1 VSSGEVLSFR
11 QINAIGSCKFRS
23 DLEEEVGFKL
33 FDRLPRGVKI
43 NAAGKS
49 LLDDARH
56 ILQEVNDA
64 TARAK
69 RIAAGQSSTLRLGYV
84 QIPFIWFPRRSGPVF
99 FDHLVAECARGGL
112 SAPHIVQ
119 ESADES
125 ILLSFVACGVGVAIV
140 SGSSQWR
147 HPQGVSLL
155 ARDRSEFAAAYR
167 VDLAKGR
174 YFTATHQFHGRRKSA
189 G

>member
-1 VSSGEVLSFR
+1 MFG
-11 QINAIGSCKFRS
+11 
-23 DLEEEVGFKL
+23 
-33 FDRLPRGVKI
+33 
-43 NAAGKS
+43 
-49 LLDDARH
+49 
-56 ILQEVNDA
+56 
-64 TARAK
+64 
-69 RIAAGQSSTLRLGYV
+69 
-84 QIPFIWFPRRSGPVF
+84 PFVWFPRRSSPVF

>member
-1 VSSGEVLSFR
+1 MFG
-11 QINAIGSCKFRS
+11 
-23 DLEEEVGFKL
+23 
-33 FDRLPRGVKI
+33 
-43 NAAGKS
+43 
-49 LLDDARH
+49 
-56 ILQEVNDA
+56 
-64 TARAK
+64 
-69 RIAAGQSSTLRLGYV
+69 
-84 QIPFIWFPRRSGPVF
+84 PFVWFPRRSSPVF

-112 SAPHIVQ
+112 NAPHIVQ

-125 ILLSFVACGVGVAIV
+125 ILLSLVACGVGVAIV

-167 VDLAKGR
+167 VDLAKGQ